1 MHDLRA
7 PIITRLRQGT
17 GVGWL
22 RVATLLV
29 LDSLML
35 SLTWIIANSW
45 GTPVNSFEL
54 FWKSGQEPGF
64 LLPILVLT
72 FGILAA
78 SGLYGTDDKRRD
90 YLTLVK
96 SLTLA
101 QIVLLIIAFLYDPD
115 LKISR
120 STFLLAWVL
129 SIIFVCTERLL
140 IQLAIVSLRRQ
151 GAIRQRIFLLGD
163 TADIEEARKLLDKTA
178 RFDVRGQ
185 AVLPSESNQES
196 WFQIL
201 QQVRQLRVS
210 EVFVCSW
217 EAVRAPIFLYCEL
230 MSSGISLRVLPI
242 GLKIPSQWSEIK
254 MIDGLT
260 TIRFRSPPI
269 LGSDFW
275 TKRFVDV
282 VMVLLILMLAI
293 PLFLLISL
301 LIKLDSSGPIF
312 YKQKRVGLK
321 GRHFQV
327 WKFRTMGVNA
337 DRLQK
342 ELEARNEMKD
352 GVMFKMKNDPRI
364 TRVGKFLRR
373 YSLDELP
380 QIINVLVGEMSLVGP
395 RPFPL
400 RDVEKMSEHH
410 FIRHEV
416 LPGITGLWQVSGRS
430 DLIDFEDVFRLDLTY
445 IQNWSLTLDFQIL
458 LQTIKVVLRKEGAY

>member
-1 MHDLRA
+1 MPDLRA

-22 RVATLLV
+22 RVVTLVV
-29 LDSLML
+29 LDSLM
-35 SLTWIIANSW
+35 SCSAWIFADSW
-45 GTPVNSFEL
+45 GKPVDDFEL
-54 FWKSGQEPGF
+54 FWKSPEQPGF
-64 LLPILVLT
+64 LLPILAIT
-72 FGILAA
+72 IGILAA
-78 SGLYGTDDKRRD
+78 SGHYGTDDKRRD
-90 YLTLVK
+90 YLNMIK

-101 QIVLLIIAFLYDPD
+101 QFILVIIAFLYKPG
-115 LKISR
+115 LIVSR
-120 STFLLAWVL
+120 STFLLAWL
-129 SIIFVCTERLL
+129 LLLILVCTERLL
-140 IQLAIVSLRRQ
+140 IQLAIVNLRRQ

-163 TADIEEARKLLDKTA
+163 PRDIEEARKLLDKTA

-185 AVLPSESNQES
+185 SILPSESNQET
-196 WFQIL
+196 WNEIL
-201 QQVRQLRVS
+201 ESVRKLKVS

-217 EAVRAPIFLYCEL
+217 EAVRAPIFLYWEL

-275 TKRFVDV
+275 TKRFVDILV
-282 VMVLLILMLAI
+282 ALLVLILAS
-293 PLFLLISL
+293 PLFLLIAL
-301 LIKLDSSGPIF
+301 LIKINSPGPIF
-312 YKQKRVGLK
+312 YKQSRIGLK
-321 GRHFQV
+321 GKQFKV
-327 WKFRTMGVNA
+327 WKFRTMVINA
-337 DRLQK
+337 EQLQK
-342 ELEARNEMKD
+342 ELEAKNEMKG
-352 GVMFKMKNDPRI
+352 GVMFKMKDDPRI
-364 TRVGKFLRR
+364 TSVGKFLRR

-400 RDVEKMSEHH
+400 RDVQKMSEHH

-430 DLIDFEDVFRLDLTY
+430 NVVDFEDVFRLDITY
-445 IQNWSLTLDFQIL
+445 IQNWSLRLDFQIL
-458 LQTIKVVLRKEGAY
+458 LQTVRAVLRKEGAY